1 MKGGGFKSLEVE
13 ARWFAQLAVDMQV
26 TVFVP
31 RNESDEEMVLRREL
45 MRAVRKAYESKLSSR
60 FLKEMTSP
68 PSAKSL
74 RVDEMLGLFES
85 LGVKD
90 TDRNRKKYRL
100 WEELNPLDPL
110 QRKCPYSGERPRSC
124 RKNAFVCGQ
133 CIDMLIAKR
142 TPAVSS
148 QPHQGRIPITRP
160 HPSVMSCHSKV

>member
-13 ARWFAQLAVDMQV
+13 ARWFAQLAVDMRV

-45 MRAVRKAYESKLSSR
+45 MRAVRKAYESELSSQ

-100 WEELNPLDPL
+100 WEA
-110 QRKCPYSGERPRSC
+110 Y
-124 RKNAFVCGQ
+124 
-133 CIDMLIAKR
+133 I
-142 TPAVSS
+142 
-148 QPHQGRIPITRP
+148 QP
-160 HPSVMSCHSKV
+160 